1 MASFDARHTMV
12 FGDGEYAF
20 RLAIAQL
27 LELQELTKSGPL
39 ELYDRLRGRDWRVQD
54 IREPIRLGL
63 IGAGMAPT
71 DAVRLVQR
79 YVEQRPLLE
88 SVPVAAIV
96 VMRALAMPE
105 DLHAGKTEAVTE
117 TGASPPPPSTG
128 PVPSSGSDP
137 TSSEA

>member
-1 MASFDARHTMV
+1 MAGFDARHTMV
-12 FGDGEYAF
+12 FGDGEYPF

-27 LELQELTKSGPL
+27 LELQELTKAGPL

-63 IGAGMAPT
+63 IGAGMAPA

-79 YVEQRPLLE
+79 YVEQRPLLD
-88 SVPVAAIV
+88 SVPIAAII

-105 DLHAGKTEAVTE
+105 DLPAGKAEAATE
-117 TGASPPPPSTG
+117 TDASPPPPSIE
-128 PVPSSGSDP
+128 PAPFSDSDP
-137 TSSEA
+137 MPSEA